1 MVKGFSGW
9 PPFWP
14 LEEFCYFSNHF
25 SNRCDRCVVMTKK
38 RGNGEGTIYQRSSDG
53 MWLGVLYV
61 TEDASGKRRR
71 KYVTAKS
78 RSEVVKKFKL
88 LQRQIDEGLTAPDE
102 SVTVEMLFIRWRDDV
117 LRHQVSPNTVDN
129 YMTVATQHIFPTLGM
144 KKLSQL
150 TTNDVDRLI
159 SIKMKGDLAVSSV
172 KRIRSVL
179 AQAVDQ
185 AMRWGWVNRNVA
197 TLARSPRMPRQEGRT
212 LTPEQAQ
219 HFLVSLQGHR
229 LQALF
234 SLMLSTGLR
243 RGEALG
249 LRWEDLDEDKCLL
262 HVRRQ
267 LLRQKGVLMTTDTKT
282 FQSRRS
288 VNLPSQMLALLQDHR
303 TRQEAERNSER
314 GSWTES
320 GFIFTSV
327 VGTPFDPRNLL
338 REFKKV
344 CEDAGLGDWHP
355 HELRHS
361 AASLMLA
368 SGVKLQVVS
377 EVLGHAS
384 IRMTADVYGHVLDP
398 DRQSAAD
405 AMNNALWNGN

>member
-1 MVKGFSGW
+1 MAK
-9 PPFWP
+9 
-14 LEEFCYFSNHF
+14 
-25 SNRCDRCVVMTKK
+25 R
-38 RGNGEGTIYQRSSDG
+38 RGNGEGTIYQRAEDG
-53 MWLGVLYV
+53 RWYGVI
-61 TEDASGKRRR
+61 TMKDDAGRTVRR
-71 KYVTAKS
+71 KYLSAKT
-78 RSEVVKKFKL
+78 RTEVVKKMKT
-88 LQRQIDEGLTAPDE
+88 LQHRIDEGLTAPDE

-129 YMTVATQHIFPTLGM
+129 YMTVATQHIIPTLGV
-144 KKLSQL
+144 KKLSLL

-179 AQAVDQ
+179 AQAIDQ

-267 LLRQKGVLMTTDTKT
+267 LLRQEGVLMTADTKT

-288 VNLPSQMLALLQDHR
+288 VNLPSQMLALLQNHR

-327 VGTPFDPRNLL
+327 VGTPLDPRNLL

-344 CEDAGLGDWHP
+344 CDNAGLGDWHP
-355 HELRHS
+355 RLVVVDELS
-361 AASLMLA
+361 DKQNV
-368 SGVKLQVVS
+368 GDGPPS
-377 EVLGHAS
+377 ELLGYW
-384 IRMTADVYGHVLDP
+384 RDP
-398 DRQSAAD
+398 QWRDMSD
-405 AMNNALWNGN
+405 

>member
-1 MVKGFSGW
+1 
-9 PPFWP
+9 
-14 LEEFCYFSNHF
+14 
-25 SNRCDRCVVMTKK
+25 MTKK

-61 TEDASGKRRR
+61 TEDASSKRRR

-78 RSEVVKKFKL
+78 RGEVIKKFKA
-88 LQRQIDEGLTAPDE
+88 LQRQIDKGLSAPDE

-129 YMTVATQHIFPTLGM
+129 YMTVATQHIIPTLGT

-159 SIKMKGDLAVSSV
+159 SIKMKSDLAVSSV

-179 AQAVDQ
+179 AQAIDQ

-219 HFLVSLQGHR
+219 HFLASLQGHR

-249 LRWEDLDEDKCLL
+249 LRWEDLDEGKFLL

-267 LLRQKGVLMTTDTKT
+267 LLRQEGVLMTTDTKT

-288 VNLPSQMLALLQDHR
+288 VNLPSQMLAL
-303 TRQEAERNSER
+303 
-314 GSWTES
+314 
-320 GFIFTSV
+320 
-327 VGTPFDPRNLL
+327 
-338 REFKKV
+338 
-344 CEDAGLGDWHP
+344 
-355 HELRHS
+355 
-361 AASLMLA
+361 
-368 SGVKLQVVS
+368 
-377 EVLGHAS
+377 
-384 IRMTADVYGHVLDP
+384 
-398 DRQSAAD
+398 
-405 AMNNALWNGN
+405 